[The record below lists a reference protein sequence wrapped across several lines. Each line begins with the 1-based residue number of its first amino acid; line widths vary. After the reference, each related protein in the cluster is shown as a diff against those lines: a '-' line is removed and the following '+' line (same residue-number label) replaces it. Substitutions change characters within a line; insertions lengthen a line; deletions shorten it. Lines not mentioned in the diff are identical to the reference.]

1 MKKYIQIGTLVFVA
15 PLVLSSHVLAYTII
29 GSQLDFG
36 ERNNDVTS
44 LQSFFADNVMIYPEG
59 LVTGYFGGMT
69 KGAVLRFQAQYGFD
83 QVGRVGPL
91 TRDKINSLITQGG
104 WTVSDVSGPWIY
116 NVGKTVTN
124 TSATFNWNTN
134 ELASAKVF
142 YYTSPVTMN
151 EGDINSVGF
160 GSTIGYTTTNDN
172 VARMSQQIIIDNLLP
187 NTWYY
192 YVIVAT
198 DMKGNVSVW
207 NPNTT
212 FKTNQ

>member
-44 LQSFFADNVMIYPEG
+44 LQSFFADNAMIYPEG

-160 GSTIGYTTTNDN
+160 GSTIGYTATNDN